1 MHDEHDHSHE
11 HEHEHD
17 HAHHHDHEAIELELD
32 TQSRIFLQMRE
43 QNVELLK
50 VAAEVAGYGRGSN
63 PMRPDEVRH
72 ALQRI
77 WDVYSEFYEWVDPEE
92 SEEDEGS

>member
-11 HEHEHD
+11 HEHEHP
-17 HAHHHDHEAIELELD
+17 HHDHEHEAIELELD

-50 VAAEVAGYGRGSN
+50 VAADVAGYGKAN
-63 PMRPDEVRH
+63 APMRPDEVRH

-77 WDVYSEFYEWVDPEE
+77 WDIYSEFYEWVDPEE